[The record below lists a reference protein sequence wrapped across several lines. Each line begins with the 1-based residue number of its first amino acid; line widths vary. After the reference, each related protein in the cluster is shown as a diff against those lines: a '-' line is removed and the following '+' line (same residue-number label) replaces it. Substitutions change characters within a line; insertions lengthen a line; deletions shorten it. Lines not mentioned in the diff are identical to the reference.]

1 MFRGPR
7 VGPLILALRFLTV
20 VPVPGREAEGPAAL
34 GRAAWWFPVVGLML
48 GGALAGLGR
57 LVDALWPPVVGA
69 ALLVTVWKAVTG
81 GIHLDGLADSLDGL
95 AGRDAARR
103 LAIMRDSRIGVF
115 GAAGLILLLLLA
127 VTALAGLAASIRLR
141 VLVLAP
147 LIGRV
152 TPLLA
157 GAWLA
162 PATPGQGLGAAF
174 AAGLSPWAGPVHAV
188 VAGALAAWLLGGWG
202 VAVAAAAWGGALLAA
217 AFVARRLG
225 GLTGDVL
232 GAVVELAELGALL
245 GAAAAAHRGLI

>member
-1 MFRGPR
+1 MGS
-7 VGPLILALRFLTV
+7 LILALRFLTV
-20 VPVPGREAEGPAAL
+20 IPVPGRESTGPSAL

-48 GGALAGLGR
+48 GSALAVAALAA
-57 LVDALWPPVVGA
+57 DALFPPLVAA
-69 ALLVTVWKAVTG
+69 ALLVTGWKVVTG

-115 GAAGLILLLLLA
+115 GAAGLVLLCLLA
-127 VTALAGLAASIRLR
+127 VTALASLSTSVRLR

-147 LIGRV
+147 GIGRV
-152 TPLLA
+152 APLLA

-174 AAGLSPWAGPVHAV
+174 AAGLSRWAGPAHV
-188 VAGALAAWLLGGWG
+188 VAGVALAGWLLGIWG
-202 VAVAAAAWGGALLAA
+202 AAIAALAWSVALLAA
-217 AFVARRLG
+217 GFVARRLG

-232 GAVVELAELGALL
+232 GAVVEVAELGTLL
-245 GAAAAAHRGLI
+245 GAAAAAHRGWL

>member
-1 MFRGPR
+1 MGS
-7 VGPLILALRFLTV
+7 LILALRFLTV
-20 VPVPGREAEGPAAL
+20 VPLPGREAEGPSAL

-48 GGALAGLGR
+48 GSALALAGLAA
-57 LVDALWPPVVGA
+57 DALFPPLVAA
-69 ALLVTVWKAVTG
+69 ALLVTAWKGATG
-81 GIHLDGLADSLDGL
+81 GVHLDGLADCLDGL

-115 GAAGLILLLLLA
+115 GAAGLILCCLLA
-127 VTALAGLAASIRLR
+127 VTALGALTPSLRLR

-147 LIGRV
+147 MIGRV
-152 TPLLA
+152 TPLLV

-174 AAGLSPWAGPVHAV
+174 ITGLSRWAGLAHVGAGC
-188 VAGALAAWLLGGWG
+188 ALAAWLLGAGG
-202 VAVAAAAWGGALLAA
+202 VAVAAAAWGAALLGG

-232 GAVVELAELGALL
+232 GAVVEVAELGVLL
-245 GAAAAAHRGLI
+245 GAAATAHRGWL